1 VADDKDLTPL
11 EHVENRILVIRGQ
24 RVILDSDLA
33 ELYEVTTTR
42 LNEQVRR
49 NKDRFP
55 PDFAFQ
61 LTEKEFRGLRSQSVT
76 SNGRGG
82 RRYLPYAFTEHGA
95 IMAASVLNSPRAVEA
110 SIFVVRAFV
119 RLRQLLIS
127 HEELARRLARIEK
140 KLADHD
146 EEILAIITLIRELTT
161 PPEPR
166 ERVVARPGLCYGTAL
181 CRSAAPR
188 NHRRWGRRS
197 VR

>member
-1 VADDKDLTPL
+1 MAGEKDPVPL
-11 EHVENRILVIRGQ
+11 EHVESRILVIRGQ

-61 LTEKEFRGLRSQSVT
+61 LTQKEFRNLMSQSAT
-76 SNGRGG
+76 SSWWGG
-82 RRYLPYAFTEHGA
+82 RRKLPYAFTEHGA
-95 IMAASVLNSPRAVEA
+95 IMAASVLSSPRAVEA

-127 HEELARRLARIEK
+127 HEELAGRLARIEK

-161 PPEPR
+161 PPEP
-166 ERVVARPGLCYGTAL
+166 TKQ
-181 CRSAAPR
+181 
-188 NHRRWGRRS
+188 RRIGFAS
-197 VR
+197 KN